1 MAPQAKVLLGIGYVR
16 RLSAEGILSLAPDL
30 LIAARD
36 AGPDPVLQQ
45 LQRSGV
51 VVVQV
56 PDLDWADEVVAKI
69 VLVGGNS

>member
-36 AGPDPVLQQ
+36 AGPDPGLQQ
-45 LQRSGV
+45 LQRSRV
-51 VVVQV
+51 VVVQA
-56 PDLDWADEVVAKI
+56 PDLDRADEVVAKI